1 MCKTRKHFKK
11 TIELCRNCGGRGQV
25 SYDVLYTASGPAGVS
40 SVCCPIC
47 KGFGRVWKVN
57 EGTVRIEPFTGQDR
71 QQE

>member
-1 MCKTRKHFKK
+1 MCKTREYRKA
-11 TIELCRNCGGRGQV
+11 TVELCRNCGGRGQV
-25 SYDVLYTASGPAGVS
+25 SGDVLYTASGSAGVS

-71 QQE
+71 LQE